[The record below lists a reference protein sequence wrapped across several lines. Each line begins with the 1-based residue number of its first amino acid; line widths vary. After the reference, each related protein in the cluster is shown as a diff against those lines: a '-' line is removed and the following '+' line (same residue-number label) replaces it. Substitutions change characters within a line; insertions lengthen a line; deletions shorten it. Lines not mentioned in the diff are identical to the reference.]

1 MTGKVFWETL
11 RGGWRQA
18 LYGAVGLAM
27 FGAYSML
34 LLPNTEGLQGFVKM
48 MEAMPAEMMQALG
61 IDDPAMMAT
70 PEGFIGFAFFTYGA
84 ILLSVFAIFAGLS
97 LTANDEELGAMNM
110 LLALPLPR
118 WRIIVERAAAQVIFA
133 ILIALGGWVSLTVMR
148 SLNTSAASLDP
159 LTLLKSCL
167 AFVPIIL
174 TVMGV
179 TAVLAVVIRRRNI
192 AGAVA
197 GAFVAGSYLMNTLG
211 STAGPGIGE
220 VLQKLSIYSYFDGAE
235 LARVGPDAGLFV
247 VMTLIS
253 VLLAALAVGL
263 FDRRDIT
270 V

>member
-34 LLPNTEGLQGFVKM
+34 LLPDTAGLQGFVKL
-48 MEAMPAEMMQALG
+48 MEAMPSEMMQAIG
-61 IDDPAMMAT
+61 VDDPAMMAT

-97 LTANDEELGAMNM
+97 LTANDEESGAMNM

-118 WRIIVERAAAQVIFA
+118 WRVVVERAAAQVIFA
-133 ILIALGGWVSLTVMR
+133 FVIALGGWVSLVVMR
-148 SLNTSAASLDP
+148 SFNPYAESLDP
-159 LTLLKSCL
+159 LTLLKACM
-167 AFVPIIL
+167 AFVPVIL
-174 TVMGV
+174 TIMAL
-179 TAVLAVVIRRRNI
+179 TAVLGALIRRRNI

-197 GAFVAGSYLMNTLG
+197 GAFVAASYLMSTLG
-211 STAGPGIGE
+211 GMAGPGIGE
-220 VLQKLSIYSYFDGAE
+220 LMQKLSIYTYFDGSE
-235 LARVGPDAGLFV
+235 LARNGLDLGVFV
-247 VMTLIS
+247 VFSLIAA
-253 VLLAALAVGL
+253 VLAAVAVGL

-270 V
+270 A